1 MNNSKIKYILLLPS
15 IVLVVVMCRFVY
27 LNYGYWLLDRSS
39 VQYGVITLNYTKS
52 PIFRFYD
59 KNNNNIGKVDI
70 RGKGA
75 LYEFNDGV
83 IMNDENFFFVEDTTG
98 YAEKNRLI
106 LVNKKNYSQKKLDV
120 GIYPSYIAVN
130 NKKVYVLDM
139 LINDFVIR
147 EIDLKTNEKKDFHIE
162 GKLEPIIALHNDDF
176 YYFKEGKKKL
186 SMYFNDGKEKKV
198 MEIDGFN
205 RAHDAECIGD
215 KMYIICEYEDTENEQ
230 MISNMSKGFSLIIYD
245 LKNKSLEEIKLPLFK
260 NDGKYV
266 YGELFYINDKIII
279 LEDPLSPLRKQ
290 GNDLVCYDIEN
301 KSLSKLKVEEIP
313 SGASIVD
320 GKIYL
325 LSDRKIQVYDKNLN
339 FLEKINLPKREDDN
353 RDLYILGK

>member
-1 MNNSKIKYILLLPS
+1 
-15 IVLVVVMCRFVY
+15 
-27 LNYGYWLLDRSS
+27 
-39 VQYGVITLNYTKS
+39 
-52 PIFRFYD
+52 
-59 KNNNNIGKVDI
+59 
-70 RGKGA
+70 
-75 LYEFNDGV
+75 
-83 IMNDENFFFVEDTTG
+83 
-98 YAEKNRLI
+98 
-106 LVNKKNYSQKKLDV
+106 
-120 GIYPSYIAVN
+120 
-130 NKKVYVLDM
+130 
-139 LINDFVIR
+139 
-147 EIDLKTNEKKDFHIE
+147 
-162 GKLEPIIALHNDDF
+162 
-176 YYFKEGKKKL
+176 
-186 SMYFNDGKEKKV
+186 
-198 MEIDGFN
+198 
-205 RAHDAECIGD
+205 
-215 KMYIICEYEDTENEQ
+215 

-339 FLEKINLPKREDDN
+339 FLEKINLPKREDDK